1 MCNTTTLIEA
11 IPNVSEGRRRDVIE
25 RLVDAVDTTPGAQL
39 LDSSS
44 DPCHDRTVL
53 TIVGDAAGLETA
65 LLQLYSVAT
74 AAIDLTRHRG
84 AHPRIGAVDVVPFV
98 PLRHASVADCVSLAN
113 SLGRLVA
120 ERFSI
125 PVFLYEDAA
134 TRPERQA
141 LENIRRGQLEGL
153 ARRMALP
160 EWRPDFGPPTP
171 HPTAGAS
178 AIGVRK
184 VLIAFNVNLDTDDVE
199 IAHQIA
205 RTVRSRNG
213 GLAHLKAI
221 GIRLGDH
228 GQVQVSMN
236 LTDYT
241 KTPMHRVFNLVKR
254 EADKRGVS
262 IANTEVVGLAP
273 ADALIASAVSYLRL
287 SEFKSGQVLDA
298 RLGGWLMGPSDKT
311 SEET

>member
-1 MCNTTTLIEA
+1 MSARDVDAMSSSGSSTPWTPPPAPSCSTRHPIPATIEPFSPSLA
-11 IPNVSEGRRRDVIE
+11 TRPVLRRRF
-25 RLVDAVDTTPGAQL
+25 
-39 LDSSS
+39 SSS
-44 DPCHDRTVL
+44 T
-53 TIVGDAAGLETA
+53 
-65 LLQLYSVAT
+65 QLRPQRST
-74 AAIDLTRHRG
+74 LTRHRG

-120 ERFSI
+120 ERFNI

-153 ARRMALP
+153 TRRMALP

-178 AIGVRK
+178 AIGVRQ

-287 SEFKSGQVLDA
+287 SEFKSGQVLRRA
-298 RLGGWLMGPSDKT
+298 AGGWLMGPSIRLPRRHDAKRAILR
-311 SEET
+311 